1 MLKMQQSEQERHVR
15 IYLSGRVS
23 HGRLAYLDELIGIA
37 SDSRLKVLLDLEQV
51 TVLDLPAVRYL
62 AEGEGTKFKFTC
74 CPRAIR
80 QWIRREQK
88 IAALAASIP
97 SSRRHEP
104 EWS

>member
-1 MLKMQQSEQERHVR
+1 MLKIQQGEQGRQVR

-23 HGRLAYLDELIGIA
+23 SGQLTYLDELIRIA
-37 SDSRLKVLLDLEQV
+37 SDSRLKVLLDVEQV

-80 QWIRREQK
+80 QWIQREQK

-97 SSRRHEP
+97 SSRPART
-104 EWS
+104 